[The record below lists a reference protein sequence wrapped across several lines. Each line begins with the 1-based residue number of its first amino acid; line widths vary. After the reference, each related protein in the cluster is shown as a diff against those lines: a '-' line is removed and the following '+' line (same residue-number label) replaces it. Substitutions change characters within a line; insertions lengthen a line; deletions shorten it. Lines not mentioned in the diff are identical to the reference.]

1 MTNTRMNNYEAIRRR
16 RRQTI
21 FGNNIIQ
28 VNSDS
33 EEEENQIN
41 ENIDRINHMITRL
54 RGMLAIEYNRRER
67 IRVRRAVKR
76 REQAIR
82 DEQRQYL
89 PTYEEAVLNHE
100 RTRNHILNDTIL
112 NNLSDT
118 DSDTELINLPSAEE
132 VLSRAVNNNNNN
144 NNSNNTQTNNN
155 NETRSRFFNTN
166 H

>member
-1 MTNTRMNNYEAIRRR
+1 MTNSTRLSNYEAIRRR

-33 EEEENQIN
+33 EEEETQIN

-54 RGMLAIEYNRRER
+54 RGMLAIEYGRREK

-82 DEQRQYL
+82 NEQRQYL
-89 PTYEEAVLNHE
+89 PTYEEAVINHE

-118 DSDTELINLPSAEE
+118 DTDDDLNNLPSAEE
-132 VLSRAVNNNNNN
+132 VLSGVINNNNNN
-144 NNSNNTQTNNN
+144 TQMTNNN
-155 NETRSRFFNTN
+155 ESRSRFFNQN
-166 H
+166 N

>member
-1 MTNTRMNNYEAIRRR
+1 MTNTRMTNYEALRRR

-54 RGMLAIEYNRRER
+54 RGMLAIEYGRREK
-67 IRVRRAVKR
+67 IRVRRAVRR

-100 RTRNHILNDTIL
+100 RTRNHILNNTIL
-112 NNLSDT
+112 NELSDT
-118 DSDTELINLPSAEE
+118 DSDSDLINLPSAEE
-132 VLSRAVNNNNNN
+132 VLSGVINNNNNNTQTTNNNNNN
-144 NNSNNTQTNNN
+144 NN
-155 NETRSRFFNTN
+155 EIRSRFFNQN
-166 H
+166 N

>member
-1 MTNTRMNNYEAIRRR
+1 MTNSTRLSNYEAIRRR

-54 RGMLAIEYNRRER
+54 RGMLAIEYGRREK

-82 DEQRQYL
+82 NEQRQYL
-89 PTYEEAVLNHE
+89 PTYEEAVINHE

-118 DSDTELINLPSAEE
+118 DTDDDLNNLPSAEE
-132 VLSRAVNNNNNN
+132 VLSGVINNNNNN
-144 NNSNNTQTNNN
+144 NNTQMTNNN
-155 NETRSRFFNTN
+155 ESRSRFFNQN
-166 H
+166 N

>member
-1 MTNTRMNNYEAIRRR
+1 MTNTRMTNYEALRRR

-41 ENIDRINHMITRL
+41 ENIDKINHMITRL
-54 RGMLAIEYNRRER
+54 RGMLAVEYGRREKIR
-67 IRVRRAVKR
+67 IRRAVRR

-89 PTYEEAVLNHE
+89 PTYEEAVRNHE
-100 RTRNHILNDTIL
+100 RTRHHIINNSILNQ
-112 NNLSDT
+112 LSDT
-118 DSDTELINLPSAEE
+118 DSDTDLFNLPSAEE
-132 VLSRAVNNNNNN
+132 VLSGTINN
-144 NNSNNTQTNNN
+144 NNSNNNTQT
-155 NETRSRFFNTN
+155 TM
-166 H
+166 

>member
-1 MTNTRMNNYEAIRRR
+1 MTNYEALRRR

-28 VNSDS
+28 INSDS

-54 RGMLAIEYNRRER
+54 RGMLAIEYGRREK
-67 IRVRRAVKR
+67 IRVRRAVRR

-89 PTYEEAVLNHE
+89 PTYEEAVRNHE

-118 DSDTELINLPSAEE
+118 DSDSDLINLPSAEE
-132 VLSRAVNNNNNN
+132 VLSGVINNNNNN
-144 NNSNNTQTNNN
+144 TQTTNNNN
-155 NETRSRFFNTN
+155 NETRSRFFNQN
-166 H
+166 N

>member
-1 MTNTRMNNYEAIRRR
+1 MTNSTRLNNYEAIRRR

-21 FGNNIIQ
+21 FGNNVIQ

-54 RGMLAIEYNRRER
+54 RGMLAIEYGRREK

-82 DEQRQYL
+82 NEQRQYL

-118 DSDTELINLPSAEE
+118 DSDTDLINLPSAEE
-132 VLSRAVNNNNNN
+132 VLSGVINNN
-144 NNSNNTQTNNN
+144 NNSNNTQTTNN
-155 NETRSRFFNTN
+155 NETRSRFFNQN
-166 H
+166 N

>member
-54 RGMLAIEYNRRER
+54 RGMLAIEYGRREK
-67 IRVRRAVKR
+67 IRVRRAVRR

-89 PTYEEAVLNHE
+89 PTYEEAVRNHE
-100 RTRNHILNDTIL
+100 RTRHHILNNTIL
-112 NNLSDT
+112 NELSDT
-118 DSDTELINLPSAEE
+118 DSDSDLINLPSAEE
-132 VLSRAVNNNNNN
+132 VLSGVINNNNNN
-144 NNSNNTQTNNN
+144 NNNTQTTNNN
-155 NETRSRFFNTN
+155 SNETRSRFFNQN
-166 H
+166 N

>member
-1 MTNTRMNNYEAIRRR
+1 MTNTRLNNYEAIRRR

-54 RGMLAIEYNRRER
+54 RGMLAIEYGRREK

-82 DEQRQYL
+82 NEQRQYL
-89 PTYEEAVLNHE
+89 PTYEEAILNHE

-118 DSDTELINLPSAEE
+118 DSDTDLINLPSAEE
-132 VLSRAVNNNNNN
+132 VLSGVINNNNN
-144 NNSNNTQTNNN
+144 NNSNNTQSTNN
-155 NETRSRFFNTN
+155 NETRSRFFNQN
-166 H
+166 N

>member
-21 FGNNIIQ
+21 FGNNVIQ

-54 RGMLAIEYNRRER
+54 RGMLAIEYGRREK
-67 IRVRRAVKR
+67 IRVRRAVRR
-76 REQAIR
+76 REQVIR
-82 DEQRQYL
+82 NEQRQYL

-100 RTRNHILNDTIL
+100 RTRNHILNNTIL
-112 NNLSDT
+112 NELSDT
-118 DSDTELINLPSAEE
+118 DSDSDLINLPSAEE
-132 VLSRAVNNNNNN
+132 VLSGAI
-144 NNSNNTQTNNN
+144 NNSNNTQTTNNNNN
-155 NETRSRFFNTN
+155 NETRSRFFNQN
-166 H
+166 N

>member
-1 MTNTRMNNYEAIRRR
+1 MTNTNRLSNYEAIRRR
-16 RRQTI
+16 RRDTI

-33 EEEENQIN
+33 EEEETQIN

-54 RGMLAIEYNRRER
+54 RGMLAVEYGRRER
-67 IRVRRAVKR
+67 IRVRRAVRR

-82 DEQRQYL
+82 NEQIQYL
-89 PTYEEAVLNHE
+89 PTYEEAVINHE
-100 RTRNHILNDTIL
+100 RSRNHILNNTIL
-112 NNLSDT
+112 NEISDN
-118 DSDTELINLPSAEE
+118 DSDEDLMNLPSAEE
-132 VLSRAVNNNNNN
+132 VLSGVINNNNNN
-144 NNSNNTQTNNN
+144 TQTTNNTT

>member
-1 MTNTRMNNYEAIRRR
+1 MTNYEALRRR

-41 ENIDRINHMITRL
+41 ENIDKINHMITRL
-54 RGMLAIEYNRRER
+54 RGMLAVEYGRREKIR
-67 IRVRRAVKR
+67 IRRAVRR

-89 PTYEEAVLNHE
+89 PTYEEAVRNHE
-100 RTRNHILNDTIL
+100 RTRHHIINNSILNQ
-112 NNLSDT
+112 LSDT
-118 DSDTELINLPSAEE
+118 DSDTDLFNLPSAEE
-132 VLSRAVNNNNNN
+132 VLSLTINNNNIN
-144 NNSNNTQTNNN
+144 NNTQT
-155 NETRSRFFNTN
+155 TM
-166 H
+166 

>member
-1 MTNTRMNNYEAIRRR
+1 MTNTRLNNYEAIRRR

-54 RGMLAIEYNRRER
+54 RGMLAIEYGRREK

-82 DEQRQYL
+82 NEQRQYL
-89 PTYEEAVLNHE
+89 PTYEEAVINHE

-118 DSDTELINLPSAEE
+118 DTDDDLNNLPSAEE
-132 VLSRAVNNNNNN
+132 VLSGAINGAINN
-144 NNSNNTQTNNN
+144 NNSNKNTQT
-155 NETRSRFFNTN
+155 TM
-166 H
+166 

>member
-1 MTNTRMNNYEAIRRR
+1 MTNTRMTNYEALRRR

-28 VNSDS
+28 INSDS

-54 RGMLAIEYNRRER
+54 RGMLAIEYGRREK
-67 IRVRRAVKR
+67 IRVRRAVRR

-89 PTYEEAVLNHE
+89 PTYEEAVRNHE

-118 DSDTELINLPSAEE
+118 DSDSDLINLPSAEE
-132 VLSRAVNNNNNN
+132 VLSGVINNNNNN
-144 NNSNNTQTNNN
+144 TQTTNNNN
-155 NETRSRFFNTN
+155 NETRSRFFNQN
-166 H
+166 N

>member
-1 MTNTRMNNYEAIRRR
+1 MTNSTRLNNYEAIRRR

-54 RGMLAIEYNRRER
+54 RGMLAIEYGRREK

-82 DEQRQYL
+82 NEQRQYL
-89 PTYEEAVLNHE
+89 PTYEEAVINHE

-118 DSDTELINLPSAEE
+118 DSDTDLINLPSAEE
-132 VLSRAVNNNNNN
+132 VLSGVIN
-144 NNSNNTQTNNN
+144 NNSNNTQTTNN
-155 NETRSRFFNTN
+155 NETRSRFFNQN
-166 H
+166 N